1 MEKVK
6 GIGLPFDVNYSSCSS
21 RKPRTFEWTT
31 TSSKYEVYLDNAI
44 ELGLQSQ
51 YHPNKYGWL
60 CESMGECP
68 TIRLKV
74 IENLPQYKE
83 KFRAI
88 FTCEYDLLVD
98 PFFKY
103 APPGSNLPWTA
114 EDDMRIFEKAK
125 MCSMISS
132 PKNRMPG
139 HELRLRIAGELKN
152 QLDLF
157 GGAHGSPVIG
167 LGLGPKGE
175 WWRSKLPGLA
185 DYRFSVVFEN
195 AVYDKYYTEKITDC
209 FATGTVPIYY
219 GTRKI
224 TEDFNPGGIIFW
236 EDFKGVESLT
246 ADLYDSMSESVRD
259 NFERVKGLQ
268 SADEFLFEKIIE
280 LSR

>member
-31 TSSKYEVYLDNAI
+31 AASKYEVYIDNAI
-44 ELGLQSQ
+44 ELGLQSAP
-51 YHPNKYGWL
+51 HPNKYGWL

-74 IENLPQYKE
+74 IENLPKYKE

-103 APPGSNLPWTA
+103 SPPGSNLPWTHDQDA
-114 EDDMRIFEKAK
+114 AVFEKTK
-125 MCSMISS
+125 ICSMICS
-132 PKNRMPG
+132 PKSYMPG
-139 HELRLRIAGELKN
+139 QKLRLEVAKNLKDTI
-152 QLDLF
+152 DLF

-167 LGLGPKGE
+167 SGLGPKGE

-224 TEDFNPGGIIFW
+224 SDDFNSAGIIFW
-236 EDFKGVESLT
+236 EDFKNLESLT
-246 ADLYDSMSESVRD
+246 TDLYNSMLGAVKD
-259 NFERVKGLQ
+259 NFERVKNLK
-268 SADEFLFEKIIE
+268 SADDQLFQKIQEF
-280 LSR
+280 S